1 MKKILFVGL
10 AVAAIL
16 AIAPAAMAFDTTYYL
31 SINASG
37 DSTQGVSPFYGV
49 GTITVAP
56 IAGDPGYFNITS
68 ANILINGSQASL
80 TPFIGPPAGVGN
92 PSTTGG
98 VSNFYVNRQNAITGG
113 CQGFSDDFCI
123 PFDNKITNI
132 APGQSPGIDANGL
145 LFQIKEGSTLVE
157 LAIWLDNSGLS
168 SDPYNG
174 DYLWNEFVG
183 TYSSGN
189 YNQGTGQ
196 PNWVV
201 PLTTDDGEGGL
212 PVGLNIGPEPSS
224 LLLLGT
230 GLMSMAGLIFW
241 KSRMSTVKVK

>member
-1 MKKILFVGL
+1 MKKIWFAGL
-10 AVAAIL
+10 AVATML
-16 AIAPAAMAFDTTYYL
+16 AITPAAMAFDTTYYIYL
-31 SINASG
+31 SASG
-37 DSTQGVSPFYGV
+37 DSTQGISPFYGT

-56 IAGDPGYFNITS
+56 ISSDPGAFNITG
-68 ANILINGSQASL
+68 ANLLINGYSASL

-92 PSTTGG
+92 PSPGN
-98 VSNFYVNRQNAITGG
+98 VSNFYVNRQNAIEGG

-123 PFDNKITNI
+123 PFDNILTNV
-132 APGQSPGIDANGL
+132 APGQTPGIDPNGIL
-145 LFQIKEGSTLVE
+145 LQFKEGSTLVE
-157 LAIWLDNSGLS
+157 LSIWLDNSGLS
-168 SDPYNG
+168 NDPYNG

-183 TYSSGN
+183 GYSSGN
-189 YNQGTGQ
+189 YNKGTGQ

-212 PVGLNIGPEPSS
+212 PVELGIGPEPSS

-241 KSRMSTVKVK
+241 KSRPSLVKVK